1 MSVEVWRELKAR
13 TFALPPLLASPGCR
27 HLYEPI
33 TDDVG
38 VGGVGGWRG
47 GGGWGRFTQQK
58 LVCLRICSSW
68 RNQIL
73 GSPVQ
78 HQTNLYTEDY
88 PAAFANSI
96 ESETALLC
104 VQK

>member
-47 GGGWGRFTQQK
+47 GGGVGQVYKTK
-58 LVCLRICSSW
+58 AGMPEDLLVLEKPDLRVPC
-68 RNQIL
+68 
-73 GSPVQ
+73 
-78 HQTNLYTEDY
+78 
-88 PAAFANSI
+88 
-96 ESETALLC
+96 TAPD
-104 VQK
+104 